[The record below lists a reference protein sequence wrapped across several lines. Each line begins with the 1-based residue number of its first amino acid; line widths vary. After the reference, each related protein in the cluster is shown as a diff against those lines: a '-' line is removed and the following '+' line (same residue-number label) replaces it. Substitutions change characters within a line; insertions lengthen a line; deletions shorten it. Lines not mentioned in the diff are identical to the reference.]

1 MEGKKKIS
9 KFFKDEKISL
19 SEKDK
24 TLLLCSDAQ
33 VVWVVG
39 KRQDARFIA
48 SETDALIC
56 KISLQYATD

>member
-1 MEGKKKIS
+1 MMKR
-9 KFFKDEKISL
+9 F
-19 SEKDK
+19 KDK

-48 SETDALIC
+48 SETDALMC

>member
-1 MEGKKKIS
+1 M
-9 KFFKDEKISL
+9 SL

-24 TLLLCSDAQ
+24 TLLLCSNSQ

-39 KRQDARFIA
+39 KRQDARFVA
-48 SETDALIC
+48 SEADTLMC